1 MKSCIQGPLA
11 CQRMCYLHFTSY
23 MVKIFSNLKPFY
35 NLDFYTTSTLFYCI
49 DMTMEHHLKLQN
61 FVLYI
66 WEQNANPKAQNP
78 WFIYTDLI
86 LLFIMFCLQLLLVQN
101 TKLIQFYFMPFD
113 HNLPRLVVSCDT
125 WPQIFLLDLFQ
136 PYEGPQNIIF
146 WSNQPPLDLLYKP
159 NGMPVTLVKGFKIWF
174 NFSLVTL

>member
-1 MKSCIQGPLA
+1 MTYPNLPL
-11 CQRMCYLHFTSY
+11 L
-23 MVKIFSNLKPFY
+23 
-35 NLDFYTTSTLFYCI
+35 LFYCI

-61 FVLYI
+61 FVLCI

-113 HNLPRLVVSCDT
+113 HNLPWLVVSCDT